1 MNKILLLLKFK
12 EITWVSSPL
21 HKLLSTYQARYTYK
35 FEVLMR
41 KGTDPQCKNCRDCMG
56 YLFLTFIYKCAKALK
71 NARNVNSSRNNTD
84 PQHTHRI
91 ICKGY
96 ILFIHKYT
104 KALKDAKPKFESLW
118 NKCWLLT
125 NCTQTP
131 NHELD
136 ASSCSFR
143 NNVNILPID

>member
-1 MNKILLLLKFK
+1 MNEILLSLKFK

-21 HKLLSTYQARYTYK
+21 HKWLSIYQARYRYK

-41 KGTDPQCKNCRDCMG
+41 KGTDLQCKNCRDCMG
-56 YLFLTFIYKCAKALK
+56 YLFLTLIYKCAKALK

-84 PQHTHRI
+84 PQRTNCI
-91 ICKGY
+91 VCKGY

-118 NKCWLLT
+118 NKCWLLP

-136 ASSCSFR
+136 DSSCSFR

>member
-12 EITWVSSPL
+12 ERTWVSSPL
-21 HKLLSTYQARYTYK
+21 HKLLSICQARYRYK

-56 YLFLTFIYKCAKALK
+56 YLFLTFIYKCAKSLK
-71 NARNVNSSRNNTD
+71 NARNMNSSRNNTD
-84 PQHTHRI
+84 PQRTHCI
-91 ICKGY
+91 VCKGY

-118 NKCWLLT
+118 NKYWLLP

-131 NHELD
+131 NYELD
-136 ASSCSFR
+136 DSSCSFR
-143 NNVNILPID
+143 NNINILPID

>member
-1 MNKILLLLKFK
+1 
-12 EITWVSSPL
+12 
-21 HKLLSTYQARYTYK
+21 
-35 FEVLMR
+35 
-41 KGTDPQCKNCRDCMG
+41 MG

-71 NARNVNSSRNNTD
+71 NARNMNSSRNNTD
-84 PQHTHRI
+84 PQRTHCI

-118 NKCWLLT
+118 NKCWLLP

-131 NHELD
+131 NYELD
-136 ASSCSFR
+136 DSSCSFR
-143 NNVNILPID
+143 NNINILPID